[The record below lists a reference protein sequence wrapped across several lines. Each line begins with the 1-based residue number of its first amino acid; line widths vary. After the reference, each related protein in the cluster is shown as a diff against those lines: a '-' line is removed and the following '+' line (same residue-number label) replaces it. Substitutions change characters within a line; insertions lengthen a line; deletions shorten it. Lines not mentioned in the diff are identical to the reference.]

1 MRDDRV
7 MSDQLQHAEMTWKP
21 GPPVT
26 FAGFRTMWRFPAAP
40 SPATWAGVRVA
51 VVGIPFDTATTYRPG
66 ARFGPAAVREA
77 SLQISASE
85 HYPTGIDLGDM
96 SAVDTG
102 DIELNLH
109 QPMGVTDQITNRI
122 RDVLA
127 AGCLPLSI
135 GGDHYVTYPIL
146 RAINELHGPIAI
158 VHFDAHTD
166 TWEFGS
172 EGEINHGS
180 MFTYALREGL
190 IDAERSIQVGIR
202 TFNPNTRGLK
212 ILDAPWVRAN
222 GTDATVAA
230 IREQVGDGPAYFTF
244 DIDCLDPSFAPGTG
258 TPVPGGLT
266 TGNAIDIISGLG
278 GINWVGADVVEV
290 APAYDSGEVTA
301 LAGATIAGEWLA
313 LIAASD
319 R

>member
-1 MRDDRV
+1 MRDDPV
-7 MSDQLQHAEMTWKP
+7 MSESVST
-21 GPPVT
+21 GPHVT
-26 FAGFRTMWRFPAAP
+26 FAGFRTMWRFPATP
-40 SPATWAGVRVA
+40 SPEDWAGNRVA

-77 SLQISASE
+77 SLQASASE
-85 HYPTGIDLGDM
+85 HYPSGIDLCDM
-96 SAVDTG
+96 AAVDTG
-102 DIELNLH
+102 DVQLNLH
-109 QPMGVTDQITNRI
+109 QPMGVTDQITNRV
-122 RDVLA
+122 REVLA

-146 RAINELHGPIAI
+146 RAIHEVHGPVAI

-172 EGEINHGS
+172 DGEINHGS
-180 MFTYALREGL
+180 MFTYALNEGL
-190 IDAERSIQVGIR
+190 IDADRSIQVGIR

-222 GTDATVAA
+222 GTSATAEA
-230 IREQVGDGPAYFTF
+230 ILEQVGDGPAYFTF

-266 TGNAIDIISGLG
+266 TGDAIDIISRLG
-278 GINWVGADVVEV
+278 SIDWVGADVVEV
-290 APAYDSGEVTA
+290 APAYDAGEVTA

-313 LIAASD
+313 LIAAAD
-319 R
+319 QVDH